1 MLVPVKVVTLG
12 TPKYDLL
19 QYCTFADTGE
29 WSVPPQRGFPVS
41 GLMGHASAFDPEAGL
56 IYVDG
61 GITKS
66 GDGYMVTTHLFEYDP
81 VSHIWRNLTS
91 R

>member
-1 MLVPVKVVTLG
+1 MYINFVCFT
-12 TPKYDLL
+12 
-19 QYCTFADTGE
+19 DTGM
-29 WSVPPQRGFPVS
+29 WSAPPQRGFPVT
-41 GLMGHASAFDPEAGL
+41 GLMGHASAYDPETGL

-61 GITKS
+61 GVIQS
-66 GDGYMVTTHLFEYDP
+66 GSKYVVATCLLEYDP

>member
-1 MLVPVKVVTLG
+1 MT
-12 TPKYDLL
+12 
-19 QYCTFADTGE
+19 CCNIICIFADTGE
-29 WSVPPQRGFPVS
+29 WSAPPQRGFPVT
-41 GLMGHASAFDPEAGL
+41 GLMGHASAFDPETGL

-61 GITKS
+61 GIIK
-66 GDGYMVTTHLFEYDP
+66 GDDRYVVTTHLLEYDP